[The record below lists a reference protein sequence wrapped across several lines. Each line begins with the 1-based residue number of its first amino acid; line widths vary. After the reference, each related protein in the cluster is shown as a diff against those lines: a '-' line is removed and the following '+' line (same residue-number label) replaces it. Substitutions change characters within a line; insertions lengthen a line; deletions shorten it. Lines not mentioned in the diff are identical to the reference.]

1 MYKQK
6 QNNMKVEIDGEIDLY
21 DLSKDIK
28 DYLVSIGLNK
38 SLLDKDFISQIIK
51 KQISKKE
58 LLELLSEDE
67 TIHITSMIR
76 DSKISDILN

>member
-1 MYKQK
+1 MR
-6 QNNMKVEIDGEIDLY
+6 NIMKFNESSDLY

-28 DYLVSIGLNK
+28 DYLVSIGLNEL
-38 SLLDKDFISQIIK
+38 LLDKDFISKIIK

-67 TIHITSMIR
+67 ISHITSMIR

>member
-1 MYKQK
+1 MI
-6 QNNMKVEIDGEIDLY
+6 NIMKFNESSDLY

-51 KQISKKE
+51 KKISKKE

-67 TIHITSMIR
+67 ISHISSMIR
-76 DSKISDILN
+76 DSKISGILD

>member
-1 MYKQK
+1 
-6 QNNMKVEIDGEIDLY
+6 MKFNESSDLY

-51 KQISKKE
+51 NKISKKE

-67 TIHITSMIR
+67 IGHIKSMIR
-76 DSKISDILN
+76 DSKIRDILN

>member
-1 MYKQK
+1 MR
-6 QNNMKVEIDGEIDLY
+6 NIMKFNESSELY

-51 KQISKKE
+51 NQISKKE
-58 LLELLSEDE
+58 LLELLSDDE
-67 TIHITSMIR
+67 INYINSMIR

>member
-1 MYKQK
+1 MR
-6 QNNMKVEIDGEIDLY
+6 NIMKFNESSDLY
-21 DLSKDIK
+21 DSSKDIK

-38 SLLDKDFISQIIK
+38 SLLDKDFISKIIK

-67 TIHITSMIR
+67 ISHITSMIR

>member
-1 MYKQK
+1 MR
-6 QNNMKVEIDGEIDLY
+6 NIMKFNESSDLY

-51 KQISKKE
+51 NQISKKE
-58 LLELLSEDE
+58 LLELLSDDE
-67 TIHITSMIR
+67 INYINSMIR

>member
-1 MYKQK
+1 MR
-6 QNNMKVEIDGEIDLY
+6 NIMKFNESSDLY

-51 KQISKKE
+51 NKISKKE

-67 TIHITSMIR
+67 KL
-76 DSKISDILN
+76 KIIYRN

>member
-1 MYKQK
+1 MR
-6 QNNMKVEIDGEIDLY
+6 NIMKFNESSDLY

-38 SLLDKDFISQIIK
+38 SLLDKDFISKIIK
-51 KQISKKE
+51 NQISKKE

-67 TIHITSMIR
+67 ISHITYMIR